1 MRVGVSF
8 PTAEIGNDPVV
19 IRDFAQAVEAL
30 GYDHMTLID
39 HVLQA
44 PPAEDRTWQGYY
56 ALQNPFHE
64 PLVLL
69 GFLAAATENIELA
82 TAILILPQRPTVLVA
97 KQAAEIDI
105 LTGGRLRLGVGIGWN
120 KLEYVALGQDFHNRG
135 RRVEEQV
142 AVMRE
147 LWTNQLVT
155 FEGEWHRIDNAGMN
169 PRPVQQPIPIWF
181 GAFAPPAIERAG
193 RLADGWFANPFHAP
207 GDDAQHDFDLV
218 RESVA
223 ATGRDPAAFGIDATL
238 NIRKSGPQDWAAEAA
253 AWREMG
259 ASHVTVRT
267 MRADLPDIDAHI
279 DALKRFKE
287 VWPGDG

>member
-1 MRVGVSF
+1 
-8 PTAEIGNDPVV
+8 
-19 IRDFAQAVEAL
+19 
-30 GYDHMTLID
+30 
-39 HVLQA
+39 
-44 PPAEDRTWQGYY
+44 
-56 ALQNPFHE
+56 
-64 PLVLL
+64 
-69 GFLAAATENIELA
+69 
-82 TAILILPQRPTVLVA
+82 
-97 KQAAEIDI
+97 
-105 LTGGRLRLGVGIGWN
+105 
-120 KLEYVALGQDFHNRG
+120 VALGQDFHNRG

-181 GAFAPPAIERAG
+181 GAFATPAIERAG

-223 ATGRDPAAFGIDATL
+223 ATGRDPADFGIDATL
-238 NIRKSGPQDWAAEAA
+238 NIRKSDPQDWAAEAA

-287 VWPGDG
+287 VWPG